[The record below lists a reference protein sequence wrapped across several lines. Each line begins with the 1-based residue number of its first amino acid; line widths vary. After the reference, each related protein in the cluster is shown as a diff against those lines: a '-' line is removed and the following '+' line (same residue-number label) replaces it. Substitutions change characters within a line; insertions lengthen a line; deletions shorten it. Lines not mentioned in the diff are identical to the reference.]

1 MRRLVV
7 SVARTRA
14 MWTRAPWCGLFGLF
28 AAAAAPMHAQGFGV
42 PPKADSAFARA
53 RTLVTEG
60 NGVAGRT
67 LVDSVMQANKPG
79 TPTFVEGLWWRAALA
94 EQAATAEKDLLRL
107 AIEHPASP
115 RAPEALLRLGQLEL
129 ARGARDAAA
138 KHFDRLVTEHP
149 DSPLVAQAWFGKGRA
164 LLDAGRV
171 ADGCSALS
179 AARRYVTPAQV
190 EFRNQLE
197 FHAQRCFGEAANAAP
212 TSAPPN
218 APTSAPTSAPITA
231 PSVPPSTAPA
241 AAPVKGTAADRRT
254 TGPLVRVAAGTFPT
268 RPKATAQLRAVEKAG
283 FEGRV
288 GLAGPGKFRVF
299 VGDPMPRADA
309 QALAAKLSKAKVKGV
324 VLLAAEP

>member
-1 MRRLVV
+1 MRMTESWRLLRR
-7 SVARTRA
+7 VAI
-14 MWTRAPWCGLFGLF
+14 
-28 AAAAAPMHAQGFGV
+28 AAAAAVPSVYAQTPGV
-42 PPKADSAFARA
+42 PPRADSAFARA
-53 RTLVTEG
+53 RALVTEG

-67 LVDSVMQANKPG
+67 LVDSILQANKPG
-79 TPTFVEGLWWRAALA
+79 TPTFVEGLWWRAVLA
-94 EQAATAEKDLLRL
+94 EQAAPAEKDFLRL

-190 EFRNQLE
+190 EFRTQLE
-197 FHAQRCFGEAANAAP
+197 FHAQRCYGAGASASPVLPPATPAVVPPAVTPPVVTPPAVAVPAEPKSAPVAAP
-212 TSAPPN
+212 AVS
-218 APTSAPTSAPITA
+218 
-231 PSVPPSTAPA
+231 
-241 AAPVKGTAADRRT
+241 K
-254 TGPLVRVAAGTFPT
+254 GPLLRVAAGTFPT
-268 RPKATAQLRAVEKAG
+268 RAKATTQLRLVERAG
-283 FEGRV
+283 FDGRV

-299 VGDPMPRADA
+299 VGEPMPRSEA
-309 QALAAKLSKAKVKGV
+309 QAVAATLTKKKVRGV
-324 VLLAAEP
+324 ALLAAEP

>member
-7 SVARTRA
+7 SVARPRE
-14 MWTRAPWCGLFGLF
+14 MWTCALWGGCFGLF
-28 AAAAAPMHAQGFGV
+28 AAVAAPMHAQGPGV

-53 RTLVTEG
+53 RVLVTEG

-197 FHAQRCFGEAANAAP
+197 FHAQRCYGEAVTAAP
-212 TSAPPN
+212 TSAPPSTPLN
-218 APTSAPTSAPITA
+218 APPTA

-241 AAPVKGTAADRRT
+241 AAPVKGPAPDRRT

-268 RPKATAQLRAVEKAG
+268 RPKAMAQLRAVEKAG

-309 QALAAKLSKAKVKGV
+309 QALAAKLTKAKVKGV